1 MSRKNHKTSIG
12 GQAILEGIVMKG
24 PRKICT
30 VVRKSDGELEIQ
42 EKPQKPLGERNIFF
56 RIPIIRGTVNLV
68 ATLIEGMQA
77 INYSAQFIDDFE
89 EEPSKFEIWLE
100 KHIGSEKMEKL
111 IFGAALVLGMI
122 IPILLFMLM
131 PTVVAG
137 LLSDMLP
144 RVALNL
150 IEGAIRI
157 AAFLVFMYAVSKMK
171 DIKRTVRYHGAEHK
185 TIFCY
190 EAGLPLTVENVRPQK
205 RQHPRCGT
213 SFLFVVMIISILVFS
228 LVTWSGPLERMLL
241 RIALLPVVIGISYEI
256 NRYVGRYD
264 NVLTRILTAPG
275 LALQNITV
283 LEPDDAMI
291 EVAIAAMERVIPE
304 NQEEDAW

>member
-157 AAFLVFMYAVSKMK
+157 AAFLVFMYAVSTIK

>member
-171 DIKRTVRYHGAEHK
+171 DIKRTFRYHGAEHK